1 MPIHS
6 GQSGFLIPPA
16 NDGISHIAPYQ
27 PGKPIDELKRELG
40 LEDVIKLASNE
51 NPLGC
56 SPLAKQA
63 IVQAIDDIGRYPDGN
78 GFALK
83 QQISQQFGV
92 ALNQITLG
100 NGSNDILELVAR
112 TFVTAQDEV
121 IYSQHAFAVYALATQ
136 AVGATGVEVPAK
148 DYGHDLVAMA
158 NAVTDRTRVIF
169 IANPNNPTGTWF
181 EESAFSQ
188 LMQQVPATVLVVLD
202 EAYVE
207 YFPQNFNSLKF
218 LSQYPNLLIS
228 RTMSKAFGLASLR
241 VGFGLASVEV
251 TNLLNRVRQ
260 PFNVSSFALVAAVAA
275 LKDTDFIE
283 QSRALN
289 QQGMQQLEQGFKSLD
304 LRWIPS
310 RANFI
315 AVNVQRDGAQVFNA
329 LLKKGVIVRPVGGVY
344 AMPQHIRV
352 SIGLPEENQR
362 FLAALQQILL
372 EMPASNVAGST
383 TDAVQPTEQA

>member
-1 MPIHS
+1 MS
-6 GQSGFLIPPA
+6 TQTSFLIPPA
-16 NDGISHIAPYQ
+16 NEGIAHIAPYQ

-40 LEDVIKLASNE
+40 LDDVVKLASNE

-56 SPLAKQA
+56 SPKAKAAIQQA
-63 IVQAIDDIGRYPDGN
+63 IEDVGRYPDGN

-83 QQISQQFGV
+83 QQISQQFAV
-92 ALNQITLG
+92 DMNQVTLG

-112 TFVTAQDEV
+112 TFVAAGDEV

-136 AVGATGVEVPAK
+136 AVGAVGVEVPAK
-148 DYGHDLVAMA
+148 NYGHDLNAMA
-158 NAVTDRTRVIF
+158 QAVTVKTRVIF

-181 EESAFSQ
+181 EEDAFSQ
-188 LMQQVPATVLVVLD
+188 FMQQIPAQVLVVLD

-207 YFPQNFNSLKF
+207 YFPENFNSLKF

-228 RTMSKAFGLASLR
+228 RTMSKAYGLASLR
-241 VGFGLASVEV
+241 VGFGMASSEV

-260 PFNVSSFALVAAVAA
+260 PFNVSSFALAAAVAA

-289 QQGMQQLEQGFKSLD
+289 LQGMVQLEQGFAQLG
-304 LRWIPS
+304 LNWIAS

-315 AVNVQRDGAQVFNA
+315 LVDIQRNGAQVFDA
-329 LLKKGVIVRPVGGVY
+329 LLKQGVIVRPVGGGY
-344 AMPQHIRV
+344 GMPNHIRV
-352 SIGLPEENQR
+352 SIGLQKENSR
-362 FLAALQQILL
+362 FLQALTQVLQDIPVIT
-372 EMPASNVAGST
+372 E
-383 TDAVQPTEQA
+383 AV

>member
-1 MPIHS
+1 MS
-6 GQSGFLIPPA
+6 TQTSFLIPPA
-16 NDGISHIAPYQ
+16 NEGIAHIAPYQ

-40 LEDVIKLASNE
+40 LDDVVKLASNE

-56 SPLAKQA
+56 SPHAKAA
-63 IVQAIDDIGRYPDGN
+63 IVQAVEEIGRYPDGN

-83 QQISQQFGV
+83 QQISQQFNV
-92 ALNQITLG
+92 AMNQITLG

-112 TFVTAQDEV
+112 TFVAAGDEV

-136 AVGATGVEVPAK
+136 AVGAIGIEVPAK
-148 DYGHDLVAMA
+148 NYGHDLNAMA
-158 NAVTDRTRVIF
+158 QAVTAKTRVIF

-181 EESAFSQ
+181 EEDAFSQ
-188 LMQQVPATVLVVLD
+188 FMQQVPTQVLVVLD

-218 LSQYPNLLIS
+218 LNQYPNLLIS
-228 RTMSKAFGLASLR
+228 RTMSKAYGLASLR
-241 VGFGLASVEV
+241 VGFGMASAEV

-260 PFNVSSFALVAAVAA
+260 PFNVSSFALAAAVAA

-289 QQGMQQLEQGFKSLD
+289 LQGMAQLEQGFSQLG
-304 LRWIPS
+304 LAWVPS

-315 AVNVQRDGAQVFNA
+315 LVDVQRNGAQVFEA
-329 LLKKGVIVRPVGGVY
+329 LLKKGVIVRPVGGGY
-344 AMPQHIRV
+344 GMPHHIRV
-352 SIGLPEENQR
+352 SIGLSGENSR
-362 FLAALQQILL
+362 FLQALTQVMQDIPVTA
-372 EMPASNVAGST
+372 ET
-383 TDAVQPTEQA
+383 I

>member
-1 MPIHS
+1 MS
-6 GQSGFLIPPA
+6 TQTSFLIPPA
-16 NDGISHIAPYQ
+16 NDGIAHIAPYQ

-40 LEDVIKLASNE
+40 LNDVVKLASNE

-56 SPLAKQA
+56 SPHAKAA
-63 IVQAIDDIGRYPDGN
+63 IVQAIDEVGRYPDGN

-92 ALNQITLG
+92 DMSQITLG

-112 TFVTAQDEV
+112 TFVSAGDEV

-136 AVGATGVEVPAK
+136 AVGAVGVEVAAK
-148 DYGHDLVAMA
+148 DYGHDLSAMA
-158 NAVTDRTRVIF
+158 QAVTPKTRVIF

-181 EESAFSQ
+181 EEDAFSQ
-188 LMQQVPATVLVVLD
+188 FMQQIPAQVLVVLD

-218 LSQYPNLLIS
+218 LSQYSNLLIS
-228 RTMSKAFGLASLR
+228 RTMSKAYGLASLR
-241 VGFGLASVEV
+241 VGFGVASSEV

-260 PFNVSSFALVAAVAA
+260 PFNVSSFALAAAVAA

-289 QQGMQQLEQGFKSLD
+289 LQGMAQLEQGFAQLG
-304 LRWIPS
+304 LNWVAS

-315 AVNVQRDGAQVFNA
+315 LVDLRRSGSQVFDA
-329 LLKKGVIVRPVGGVY
+329 LLKKGVIVRPVGGGY
-344 AMPQHIRV
+344 GMPNHIRV
-352 SIGLPEENQR
+352 SIGLQEENSR
-362 FLAALQQILL
+362 FLEALAQVLAQVPVLAEAI
-372 EMPASNVAGST
+372 
-383 TDAVQPTEQA
+383 

>member
-1 MPIHS
+1 MS
-6 GQSGFLIPPA
+6 TQTSFLIPPA
-16 NDGISHIAPYQ
+16 NDGIAHIAPYQ

-40 LEDVIKLASNE
+40 LNDVVKLASNE

-56 SPLAKQA
+56 SPHAKAA
-63 IVQAIDDIGRYPDGN
+63 IVQAIDEVGRYPDGN

-92 ALNQITLG
+92 DMSQITLG

-112 TFVTAQDEV
+112 TFVSGGDEV

-136 AVGATGVEVPAK
+136 AVGAVGVEVAAK
-148 DYGHDLVAMA
+148 DYGHDLSAMA
-158 NAVTDRTRVIF
+158 QVVTPKTRVIF

-181 EESAFSQ
+181 EEDAFSQ
-188 LMQQVPATVLVVLD
+188 FMQQIPAQVLVVLD

-218 LSQYPNLLIS
+218 LSQYSNLLIS
-228 RTMSKAFGLASLR
+228 RTMSKAYGLASLR
-241 VGFGLASVEV
+241 VGFGVASSEV

-260 PFNVSSFALVAAVAA
+260 PFNVSSFALAAAVAA

-289 QQGMQQLEQGFKSLD
+289 LQGMAQLEQGFAQLGLNWVS
-304 LRWIPS
+304 S

-315 AVNVQRDGAQVFNA
+315 LVDLRRSGSQVFDA
-329 LLKKGVIVRPVGGVY
+329 LLKKGVIVRPVGGGY
-344 AMPQHIRV
+344 GMPNHIRV
-352 SIGLPEENQR
+352 SIGLQEENSR
-362 FLAALQQILL
+362 FLEALAQVLAQVPVLAEAI
-372 EMPASNVAGST
+372 
-383 TDAVQPTEQA
+383 

>member
-1 MPIHS
+1 MS
-6 GQSGFLIPPA
+6 TQTSFLIPPA
-16 NDGISHIAPYQ
+16 NDGIAHIAPYQ

-40 LEDVIKLASNE
+40 LNDVVKLASNE

-56 SPLAKQA
+56 SPHAKAA
-63 IVQAIDDIGRYPDGN
+63 IVQAIDEVGRYPDGN

-92 ALNQITLG
+92 DMSQITLG

-112 TFVTAQDEV
+112 TFVSAGDEV

-136 AVGATGVEVPAK
+136 AVGAVGVEVAAK
-148 DYGHDLVAMA
+148 DYGHDLSAMA
-158 NAVTDRTRVIF
+158 QAVTPKTRVIF

-181 EESAFSQ
+181 EEDAFSQ
-188 LMQQVPATVLVVLD
+188 FMQQIPAQVLVVLD

-218 LSQYPNLLIS
+218 LSQYSNLLIS
-228 RTMSKAFGLASLR
+228 RTMSKAYGLASLR
-241 VGFGLASVEV
+241 VGFGVASSEV

-260 PFNVSSFALVAAVAA
+260 PFNVSSFALAAAVAA

-289 QQGMQQLEQGFKSLD
+289 LQGMAQLEQGFAQLGLNWVS
-304 LRWIPS
+304 S

-315 AVNVQRDGAQVFNA
+315 LVDLRRSGSQVFDA
-329 LLKKGVIVRPVGGVY
+329 LLKKGVIVRPVGGGY
-344 AMPQHIRV
+344 GMPNHIRV
-352 SIGLPEENQR
+352 SIGLQEENSR
-362 FLAALQQILL
+362 FLEALAQVLAQVPVLAEAI
-372 EMPASNVAGST
+372 
-383 TDAVQPTEQA
+383 

>member
-1 MPIHS
+1 MS
-6 GQSGFLIPPA
+6 TQTSFLIPPA
-16 NDGISHIAPYQ
+16 NDGIAHIAPYQ

-40 LEDVIKLASNE
+40 LNDVVKLASNE

-56 SPLAKQA
+56 SPHAKAA
-63 IVQAIDDIGRYPDGN
+63 IVQAIDEVGRYPDGN

-92 ALNQITLG
+92 DMSQITLG

-112 TFVTAQDEV
+112 TFVSAGDEV

-136 AVGATGVEVPAK
+136 AVGAVGVEVAAK
-148 DYGHDLVAMA
+148 DYGHDLSAMA
-158 NAVTDRTRVIF
+158 QAVTPKTRVIF

-181 EESAFSQ
+181 EEDAFSQ
-188 LMQQVPATVLVVLD
+188 FMQKIPAQVLVVLD

-218 LSQYPNLLIS
+218 LSQYSNLLIS
-228 RTMSKAFGLASLR
+228 RTMSKAYGLASLR
-241 VGFGLASVEV
+241 VGFGVASSEV

-260 PFNVSSFALVAAVAA
+260 PFNVSSFALAAAVAA

-289 QQGMQQLEQGFKSLD
+289 LQGMAQLEQGFAQLGLNWVS
-304 LRWIPS
+304 S

-315 AVNVQRDGAQVFNA
+315 LVDLRRSGSQVFDA
-329 LLKKGVIVRPVGGVY
+329 LLKKGVIVRPVGGGY
-344 AMPQHIRV
+344 GMPNHIRV
-352 SIGLPEENQR
+352 SIGLQEENSR
-362 FLAALQQILL
+362 FLEALAQVLAQVPVLAEAI
-372 EMPASNVAGST
+372 
-383 TDAVQPTEQA
+383 

>member
-1 MPIHS
+1 MS
-6 GQSGFLIPPA
+6 TQTSFLIPPA
-16 NDGISHIAPYQ
+16 NEGIAHIAPYQ

-40 LEDVIKLASNE
+40 LDDVVKLASNE

-56 SPLAKQA
+56 SPKAKAAIQQA
-63 IVQAIDDIGRYPDGN
+63 IEDVGRYPDGN

-83 QQISQQFGV
+83 QQISQQFAV
-92 ALNQITLG
+92 DMNQVTLG

-112 TFVTAQDEV
+112 TFVAAGDEV

-136 AVGATGVEVPAK
+136 AVGAVGVEVPAK
-148 DYGHDLVAMA
+148 NYGHDLAAMA
-158 NAVTDRTRVIF
+158 QAVTAKTRVIF

-181 EESAFSQ
+181 EEDAFSQ
-188 LMQQVPATVLVVLD
+188 FMQQIPAQVLVVLD

-207 YFPQNFNSLKF
+207 YFPENFNSLKF

-228 RTMSKAFGLASLR
+228 RTMSKAYGLASLR
-241 VGFGLASVEV
+241 VGFSMASTEV

-260 PFNVSSFALVAAVAA
+260 PFNVSSFALAAAVAA

-289 QQGMQQLEQGFKSLD
+289 LQGMVQLEQGFSKLGLS
-304 LRWIPS
+304 WVAS

-315 AVNVQRDGAQVFNA
+315 LVDIQRNGAQVFDS
-329 LLKKGVIVRPVGGVY
+329 LLKKGVIVRPVGGGY
-344 AMPQHIRV
+344 GMPNHIRV
-352 SIGLPEENQR
+352 SIGLQEENSR
-362 FLAALQQILL
+362 FLQALAQVLQDV
-372 EMPASNVAGST
+372 PVT
-383 TDAVQPTEQA
+383 TEAV